1 MIAGARP
8 FAGQMRQLESAPRRT
23 FRRQIRRPFVEH
35 GANDGRCRGE
45 TKASLRQVL
54 AAVRLR
60 AQPRQPPAKPPSA
73 EGLLLGGFLALLFVE
88 EAFHLLERAQ
98 ARAARGY
105 AYVHHK
111 STQDHH
117 VTFEIPKALLGA
129 SSWPTLKGK
138 QAIETLVQLS
148 HASVDFSL
156 SC

>member
-1 MIAGARP
+1 
-8 FAGQMRQLESAPRRT
+8 L
-23 FRRQIRRPFVEH
+23 
-35 GANDGRCRGE
+35 GRSFYRNF
-45 TKASLRQVL
+45 L
-54 AAVRLR
+54 
-60 AQPRQPPAKPPSA
+60 PD
-73 EGLLLGGFLALLFVE
+73 GFLALLFVE

-105 AYVHHK
+105 AYVHHE

-138 QAIETLVQLS
+138 EAIETLVKLS